1 MKNRAPRWSTTVA
14 VLALIVLCFD
24 GVAAYRVAHREG
36 SPSFR
41 LGGQFA
47 GATDLPPS
55 SPGGAAAPGETAP
68 SNVPATV
75 ALTTTT
81 TQSPSRARVAVVP
94 PTTRPTASSMT
105 PATPAVVP
113 KTFGPPAVGVYTYAL
128 RGSESATL
136 AGTRTLGPKLSITAH
151 GAAGL
156 GPNQVVLDYSF
167 SPDHEEREILSYD
180 SGGVAFAFEG
190 GSVSF
195 GAISQTSQADYAP
208 PMLQVPLPLV
218 AGTTTHG
225 ASSARDAGGGTT
237 RTEDWVV
244 KVVGKEDLTVLGST
258 VPTWVVTVDRRTR
271 PESADQVIRSRTY
284 WYDPG
289 RDIWVKVREHF
300 DGHRSLLGL
309 SFGFT
314 ADFEAVLSS
323 FTAG

>member
-14 VLALIVLCFD
+14 VLALAVVCFD
-24 GVAAYRVAHREG
+24 GVAASRLSHREG
-36 SPSFR
+36 RPSFR

-47 GATDLPPS
+47 GATNLPPS
-55 SPGGAAAPGETAP
+55 SPGEARAPGETAP
-68 SNVPATV
+68 STVPASV

-81 TQSPSRARVAVVP
+81 LRSASRPRAAVVP
-94 PTTRPTASSMT
+94 PTTRPTTTSKS
-105 PATPAVVP
+105 PATAVVAP
-113 KTFGPPAVGVYTYAL
+113 KTVGPPALGVYTYAL
-128 RGSESATL
+128 TGSESATL
-136 AGTRTLGPKLSITAH
+136 AGARPLGPKLTITAH
-151 GAAGL
+151 GGAGL
-156 GPNQVVLDYSF
+156 GSNQVVLDYAF
-167 SPDHEEREILSYD
+167 SPDHKEREILSYD
-180 SGGVAFAFEG
+180 PGGVAFAFEG

-218 AGTTTHG
+218 AGTTTQG

-258 VPTWVVTVDRRTR
+258 VATWVVTVDRRTR
-271 PESADQVIRSRTY
+271 PDSADQVSRSRTY
-284 WYDPG
+284 WYDPS

-309 SFGFT
+309 AFGFA

-323 FTAG
+323 FTAA